1 MSKIASAAAYPLEWP
16 DGWPRVRYHSSARY
30 QTEFG
35 KARDDL
41 IDELRRFNAT
51 HVVISSNVPTRN
63 DGLPYASAGSRRYQD
78 PGVAVYFTI
87 KGNQQVIA
95 CDHWDHVKD
104 NIRACGL
111 TVAAMRMIERAGAT
125 EIIERAFSGFKA
137 LPPANGQTT
146 TVSWW
151 EFFGVDPKATTLTDV
166 DAIYRTR
173 ARKAHP
179 DAGGTEEAIKEL
191 NQARDNART
200 ALTEMHPETQLTR

>member
-1 MSKIASAAAYPLEWP
+1 MSTPATTQAYPLQWP
-16 DGWPRVRYHSSARY
+16 DRWQRSERYRSARY

-63 DGLPYASAGSRRYQD
+63 DGLPYASAGARRYQD

-137 LPPANGQTT
+137 LPPAGRPWHK
-146 TVSWW
+146 VLRI
-151 EFFGVDPKATTLTDV
+151 DPESATLATINAAYKVL
-166 DAIYRTR
+166 
-173 ARKAHP
+173 AREAHP
-179 DAGGTEEAIKEL
+179 DAGGTTEAFVEL
-191 NQARDNART
+191 ND
-200 ALTEMHPETQLTR
+200 ALTAGREAMHISGI